1 MTREDTTAL
10 QTQLLNKLRSD
21 RAVWSCEELAIAV
34 ADDLGEPSSEAP
46 AATVSEALETL
57 VEGGL
62 VHSLGEGLLC
72 VSRRGLAADPGG
84 AALEVPSEGGSGRV
98 GVFDQAPA
106 ERELAGGAEGLSAGL
121 VPLAPRG
128 E

>member
-1 MTREDTTAL
+1 MTSEDTTAL

-46 AATVSEALETL
+46 AATVSEALEAL

-84 AALEVPSEGGSGRV
+84 AALEVPSEGGI
-98 GVFDQAPA
+98 GVFNEQADG
-106 ERELAGGAEGLSAGL
+106 RELRGGAEGISGG
-121 VPLAPRG
+121 LAPLTGR
-128 E
+128 ERA

>member
-1 MTREDTTAL
+1 MTSEDTTAL

-46 AATVSEALETL
+46 AATVSEALEAL

-84 AALEVPSEGGSGRV
+84 AALETPPEGSI
-98 GVFDQAPA
+98 GVFNEQADG
-106 ERELAGGAEGLSAGL
+106 RELRGGAEGISGG
-121 VPLAPRG
+121 LAPLTGR
-128 E
+128 ERA